1 MPGWPTP
8 QLGCGKR
15 LLTLA
20 GAVACLAPQVMPGIA
35 EGQTLP
41 FLPQLR
47 GDFVSVH
54 YTHGSLDR
62 AVHLQRRYE
71 PLARNFGVWS
81 RGSGELAVV
90 VLSREEWLGSGLRD
104 PYGLPGRLGSFLAIA
119 AWADRESVALWKRLL
134 GRPLPELPGAPI
146 RGTPEE
152 AASLFLGDLL
162 GEVEAARLLIQSSV
176 YSGREAWVSEVMA
189 QVVARS
195 TLARDPSNVLGELE
209 RLFARLGQSN
219 GQTGLQ
225 SLDRFPATRDPQ
237 ERLWFQAR
245 FFEAARL
252 LSGNDQGQA
261 AKKLFKRM
269 RKRGGQMTSADLL
282 EWYPV
287 LSDWL
292 EQRFG
297 RQQTVNR

>member
-1 MPGWPTP
+1 MGAAETPRLLILDDESRILSSLRRALRREGYEILTFERVEDALRELEERPVDAILSDQKMPG
-8 QLGCGKR
+8 
-15 LLTLA
+15 
-20 GAVACLAPQVMPGIA
+20 M
-35 EGQTLP
+35 
-41 FLPQLR
+41 
-47 GDFVSVH
+47 
-54 YTHGSLDR
+54 
-62 AVHLQRRYE
+62 
-71 PLARNFGVWS
+71 
-81 RGSGELAVV
+81 
-90 VLSREEWLGSGLRD
+90 SGLQ
-104 PYGLPGRLGSFLAIA
+104 FLRRA
-119 AWADRESVALWKRLL
+119 AQHC
-134 GRPLPELPGAPI
+134 P
-146 RGTPEE
+146 
-152 AASLFLGDLL
+152 
-162 GEVEAARLLIQSSV
+162 EAARLLIQSSV

-225 SLDRFPATRDPQ
+225 SLDRFAATRDPQ

-282 EWYPV
+282 DWYPV
-287 LSDWL
+287 LSGWL

-297 RQQTVNR
+297 REQFVNR